1 MSDSISYL
9 GLIEDDAIA
18 LDTAALELAALDHP
32 DVDLAPYG
40 ETIEAIE
47 ERLSMAAETLSSESH
62 ATALSR
68 VIGQEFGFSG
78 DRESYDDPAN
88 ADLIQVIDR
97 RRGLPVSLSILYV
110 GAARRMG
117 WEAYA
122 LNSPG
127 HVLVRIGGET
137 EPVLA
142 DPFDGGA
149 IVGVKR
155 LAEVLAPALAPGI
168 AVAPHH
174 LQPMS
179 NRAVL
184 TRLLLNQAT
193 RAEASGDS
201 VRAIELFDR
210 ITTIAPDNVQGWW
223 ELARLALGIGE
234 TERARQSLA
243 AILEITRDPRVRERV
258 AMVLGRIGNVG

>member
-1 MSDSISYL
+1 MNDDIRYL
-9 GLIEDDAIA
+9 GLIDDDAIA

-32 DVDLAPYG
+32 DTDLSAYG
-40 ETIEAIE
+40 EMIEAIE
-47 ERLSMAAETLSSESH
+47 ERLAMAGDTYSNEAH
-62 ATALSR
+62 AMALSR

-78 DRESYDDPAN
+78 DRDTYDDPAN
-88 ADLIQVIDR
+88 ADLIRVIDR

-110 GAARRMG
+110 GAARRVG

-127 HVLVRIGGET
+127 HVLVRIGGEE

-149 IVGVKR
+149 IVGVER
-155 LAEVLAPALAPGI
+155 LAEVLAPALAPGV
-168 AVAPHH
+168 AVAPRH

-193 RAEASGDS
+193 RAEANGDAP
-201 VRAIELFDR
+201 RALELFDR
-210 ITTIAPDNVQGWW
+210 ITTIAPDNGQAWW
-223 ELARLALGIGE
+223 ERARLALGTGD
-234 TERARQSLA
+234 TGLARESLA

-258 AMVLGRIGNVG
+258 TTVLGKINGA

>member
-1 MSDSISYL
+1 MSDSIRYL
-9 GLIEDDAIA
+9 GLVDDDDIAI
-18 LDTAALELAALDHP
+18 DTAALELAALDHP
-32 DVDLAPYG
+32 DVELGPYG

-47 ERLSMAAETLSSESH
+47 ERLSMGADEDTNEAHAA
-62 ATALSR
+62 ALSR
-68 VIGQEFGFSG
+68 VIGEEFGFSG
-78 DRESYDDPAN
+78 DHDTYDDPDN
-88 ADLIQVIDR
+88 ADLIRVIDR
-97 RRGLPVSLSILYV
+97 RLGLPVSLSILYV

-127 HVLVRIGGET
+127 HVLVRIGGDA

-149 IVGVKR
+149 IVGVSR
-155 LAEVLAPALAPGI
+155 LAEVLAPALAPGV
-168 AVAPHH
+168 AVAPRH

-193 RAEASGDS
+193 RAESGGDTG
-201 VRAIELFDR
+201 RALELFDR
-210 ITTIAPDNVQGWW
+210 ITTIAPDNGQAWW
-223 ELARLALGIGE
+223 DQARLALAIGE
-234 TERARQSLA
+234 AGLARQSLT
-243 AILEITRDPRVRERV
+243 AILEITRDPSVRSRVSK
-258 AMVLGRIGNVG
+258 VLGKIGSV